1 MSARRLVRSAAFA
14 LVFGIGATAWVAP
27 AFVRAQD
34 EQSRRVWD
42 TEFRQKRQ
50 AATKTPTSVP
60 SPSPVYKRVSP
71 NAAVAEKDSAEV
83 LGITI
88 WRLRPSS
95 AVDAKDTRLLIAEDD
110 TTATGEWTPVR
121 VEADTTFSQGER
133 VRLSIESPRNG
144 HLYVIDRE
152 QYDDGTTSDPYL
164 IFPTMRIRGGDS
176 SVQAGKVV
184 ELPERSAFRL
194 KPLRLGY
201 RGELLTLLVSTAPL
215 RDLTPGPSARRL
227 DRGLVEQWERDWQ
240 TGSDRF
246 EMIGGAGKVYT
257 TGDKQAGVEGRLL
270 TQEDE
275 LPQTLYRVSPRVDAP
290 LLVSVLLRIA
300 Q

>member
-1 MSARRLVRSAAFA
+1 
-14 LVFGIGATAWVAP
+14 
-27 AFVRAQD
+27 
-34 EQSRRVWD
+34 VWD
-42 TEFRQKRQ
+42 SEFRQKRQ
-50 AATKTPTSVP
+50 STPKTATAGP
-60 SPSPVYKRVSP
+60 SPSPAYKRVSP
-71 NAAVAEKDSAEV
+71 EPAAVEKDSDEV

-95 AVDAKDTRLLIAEDD
+95 SGDAKDSRLLIADD
-110 TTATGEWTPVR
+110 DSTATSEWTPVR

-144 HLYVIDRE
+144 FLYVIDRE

-194 KPLRLGY
+194 KPLRPGY
-201 RGELLTLLVSTAPL
+201 RGELLTLVVSTGRL
-215 RDLTPGPSARRL
+215 RDLAAGPSARRL

-240 TGSDRF
+240 TSSDRF

-257 TGDKQAGVEGRLL
+257 TRDKQAGVDGRLL
-270 TQEDE
+270 TQDDE
-275 LPQTLYRVSPRVDAP
+275 LPQTLYRVSPRDNAP
-290 LLVSVLLRIA
+290 LAVSVLLRIT

>member
-1 MSARRLVRSAAFA
+1 VS
-14 LVFGIGATAWVAP
+14 IAP
-27 AFVRAQD
+27 ALVRAQE

-42 TEFRQKRQ
+42 SEFRQKRQ
-50 AATKTPTSVP
+50 STPKTATAGP

-71 NAAVAEKDSAEV
+71 EAGVAEKDADEV

-95 AVDAKDTRLLIAEDD
+95 TGDTKDSRLLIADD
-110 TTATGEWTPVR
+110 VTTSSSEWTPVR
-121 VEADTTFSQGER
+121 VEADTAFSQGER

-144 HLYVIDRE
+144 YLYVIDRE

-194 KPLRLGY
+194 TPPLRPGY
-201 RGELLTLLVSTAPL
+201 RGERLTLLVSTVSL
-215 RDLTPGPSARRL
+215 RELAAGPAARRL
-227 DRGLVEQWERDWQ
+227 DRGVVEQWERDWQ
-240 TGSDRF
+240 TSSDRF

-257 TGDKQAGVEGRLL
+257 TRDKQAGVEGRLL
-270 TQEDE
+270 TQDDE
-275 LPQTLYRVSPRVDAP
+275 LPQTLYRVSPRANAP
-290 LLVSVLLRIA
+290 LMVSVLLRIA
-300 Q
+300 E

>member
-1 MSARRLVRSAAFA
+1 MIARLRVLLPSLV
-14 LVFGIGATAWVAP
+14 LVVAVGTTAWIAQV
-27 AFVRAQD
+27 FVRAQD

-42 TEFRQKRQ
+42 SEFRQKRQ
-50 AATKTPTSVP
+50 TTTKTATPP
-60 SPSPVYKRVSP
+60 ASPVYKRVSP
-71 NAAVAEKDSAEV
+71 DAAIPDKESDEV

-95 AVDAKDTRLLIAEDD
+95 ATDAKDSRLLIAEDD
-110 TTATGEWTPVR
+110 AATQSEWTPVR
-121 VEADTTFSQGER
+121 VEADTTFTSGER

-144 HLYVIDRE
+144 FLYVIDRE

-176 SVQAGKVV
+176 GVQAGKVV

-194 KPLRLGY
+194 KPLRPGY
-201 RGELLTLLVSTAPL
+201 RGELLTLLVSAGPMP
-215 RDLTPGPSARRL
+215 DLTAGTSARRL
-227 DRGLVEQWERDWQ
+227 DRVLVERWERDWA
-240 TGSDRF
+240 TNGDRF

-257 TGDKQAGVEGRLL
+257 TRDRQAGVEGRLL
-270 TQEDE
+270 TQDDE
-275 LPQTLYRVSPRVDAP
+275 LPQTLYRVRPRVNAP
-290 LLVSVLLRIA
+290 ILVSIPLRIA